1 MSSRQLRKIQQ
12 QRELQKLE
20 EGKSEASDG
29 EDDEPVAPAPKP
41 RVSLFAA
48 LGGDD
53 DDNDDDDDDDDEDGK
68 KQHDKSDDDNDSRT
82 PAAKQDAEPKAVP
95 QPVKKSKKSKKKKK
109 KGKKKE
115 EEEVPVEENDDDV
128 DEIDR
133 ALQELS
139 AAAAQGGA
147 GAGDLA
153 GTSRDVDALL
163 QINEHH
169 LKAIHEMRTLF
180 GKEAIES
187 ARQEEQ
193 AEQEAELRRQR
204 AQGRVHIGLEQA
216 LRGDPRRKLPEISL
230 RRNVFIQ
237 GKDNWPM
244 GSAGGLTMKP
254 VREGADGLTTEFAFH
269 HDATYDRSQ
278 IIFFQVVGMGDPMMM
293 VSLLQE
299 TPYHITTLLQV
310 SKVATQ
316 DQNASLA
323 AELIERALFTFGR
336 VTTSA
341 FRQKLAQGRARLD
354 FKRPEN
360 REFWLAGYHY
370 IKSLMRKGTFRTA
383 FEWAKLLYSLNP
395 NDPYAMKNF
404 LHPLAIRARQAQ
416 WLVDFCGRMTTTT
429 MTTTH
434 ATGPADEHLMAQTA
448 VLAHLQL
455 GDDRTALK
463 LAVDGM
469 ERVPWLYSALFQAL
483 NLDVPPPL
491 WGVSPQGHAKYWTDI
506 YLHMAKVLWNN
517 GQATAL
523 LQAAVKRAG
532 RDEAK
537 QLQSADVGP
546 SDLRTAR
553 FAFLEGDTKIMA
565 GVPRH
570 LLGQQPNYE
579 FDPLPPPL
587 ADNIFSSEG
596 VQLPWRENDG
606 HGGSAALDTPAGREF
621 AMRLQRRMARAQARG
636 AAGGGA
642 AMGLGG
648 VLGGEGEE
656 ELDLDAFG
664 AQQGHG
670 FLEGEGEDEDEDE
683 DDDALAQGGQG
694 LAANWHPDEEEG
706 AFRGGVGAF
715 PEDGDYAED
724 DPSQD
729 DARGIFRRLW
739 DGYLGRAATATARAD
754 ASTEDDGTADG
765 PDAGGGAGQRP

>member
-20 EGKSEASDG
+20 GGKSEASDG

-82 PAAKQDAEPKAVP
+82 PAAKQDAEPEAVP

-115 EEEVPVEENDDDV
+115 EEEVHVEENDDV

-169 LKAIHEMRTLF
+169 LKAIHEMRALF

-395 NDPYAMKNF
+395 NDP
-404 LHPLAIRARQAQ
+404 
-416 WLVDFCGRMTTTT
+416 
-429 MTTTH
+429 
-434 ATGPADEHLMAQTA
+434 
-448 VLAHLQL
+448 
-455 GDDRTALK
+455 
-463 LAVDGM
+463 
-469 ERVPWLYSALFQAL
+469 
-483 NLDVPPPL
+483 
-491 WGVSPQGHAKYWTDI
+491 PQGHAKYWTDI
-506 YLHMAKVLWNN
+506 YLHMAKDLWNN

-565 GVPRH
+565 G
-570 LLGQQPNYE
+570 
-579 FDPLPPPL
+579 
-587 ADNIFSSEG
+587 
-596 VQLPWRENDG
+596 
-606 HGGSAALDTPAGREF
+606 
-621 AMRLQRRMARAQARG
+621 
-636 AAGGGA
+636 
-642 AMGLGG
+642 
-648 VLGGEGEE
+648 
-656 ELDLDAFG
+656 
-664 AQQGHG
+664 
-670 FLEGEGEDEDEDE
+670 
-683 DDDALAQGGQG
+683 
-694 LAANWHPDEEEG
+694 EEG

>member
-29 EDDEPVAPAPKP
+29 QDEEPVVPAQKP

-53 DDNDDDDDDDDEDGK
+53 GDDDDDDEDEDEDGK

-82 PAAKQDAEPKAVP
+82 PAAKQDAESEAAP
-95 QPVKKSKKSKKKKK
+95 QPVKKSKKNKKKKK

-115 EEEVPVEENDDDV
+115 EEEEVPVQEADDDV

-139 AAAAQGGA
+139 AAAAKGGA
-147 GAGDLA
+147 AAGDLA
-153 GTSRDVDALL
+153 GTSRDVDTLL

-169 LKAIHEMRTLF
+169 LKAIHEMRALF

-230 RRNVFIQ
+230 RRNIFIQ

-416 WLVDFCGRMTTTT
+416 WLVDFCARTT
-429 MTTTH
+429 TTTH
-434 ATGPADEHLMAQTA
+434 ATGHADEQLMAQTA

-469 ERVPWLYSALFQAL
+469 ERLPWLYSALFQAL

-506 YLHMAKVLWNN
+506 YLHMAKDLWNN

-537 QLQSADVGP
+537 QLQLADVGP

-553 FAFLEGDTKIMA
+553 FAFLEGDTKMIA

-570 LLGQQPNYE
+570 MLGQQPNYE

-606 HGGSAALDTPAGREF
+606 GGGSAALDTPAGREF

-656 ELDLDAFG
+656 ALDLDAFG

-670 FLEGEGEDEDEDE
+670 FLEGEGEDEDED
-683 DDDALAQGGQG
+683 ALAQDGQG
-694 LAANWHPDEEEG
+694 LGANWHPDEEEG

-754 ASTEDDGTADG
+754 DAPTTDDGTAEDG
-765 PDAGGGAGQRP
+765 HGGTGGGGAGQRP

>member
-1 MSSRQLRKIQQ
+1 MSSRQLRKMQQ
-12 QRELQKLE
+12 QRELQKLD
-20 EGKSEASDG
+20 EGKTDVNDTS
-29 EDDEPVAPAPKP
+29 DDENDEPAAPAQKP

-53 DDNDDDDDDDDEDGK
+53 DEDDDDDDNN
-68 KQHDKSDDDNDSRT
+68 KSDGDNK
-82 PAAKQDAEPKAVP
+82 PALKEESEPEAAP
-95 QPVKKSKKSKKKKK
+95 QPAKKSKKKKKK

-115 EEEVPVEENDDDV
+115 EVSVQEPEDEV

-133 ALQELS
+133 ALKELS
-139 AAAAQGGA
+139 AASKGGA
-147 GAGDLA
+147 TSEDLA
-153 GTSRDVDALL
+153 GTSRDVDKLL

-169 LKAIHEMRTLF
+169 LKAIHEMRALF

-204 AQGRVHIGLEQA
+204 AQGQMQIGLEQA

-230 RRNVFIQ
+230 RRNIFIQ
-237 GKDNWPM
+237 GKENWPM
-244 GSAGGLTMKP
+244 GSSGGLTMKQI
-254 VREGADGLTTEFAFH
+254 REGADGLTTEFAFH

-341 FRQKLAQGRARLD
+341 FRQKLEQGRARLD

-370 IKSLMRKGTFRTA
+370 IKSLMRKGTYRTA

-416 WLVDFCGRMTTTT
+416 WLVDFCASDKY
-429 MTTTH
+429 
-434 ATGPADEHLMAQTA
+434 ATGHTDEHLMAQTV
-448 VLAHLQL
+448 VLAKLQL
-455 GDDRTALK
+455 GDDETALR
-463 LAVDGM
+463 LAVEGM
-469 ERVPWLYSALFQAL
+469 ETVPWLYSSLFQAL

-491 WGVSPQGHAKYWTDI
+491 WGVSPQGHEKYWTDI
-506 YLHMAKVLWNN
+506 YLHMAKDLWNN
-517 GQATAL
+517 AQATAL
-523 LQAAVKRAG
+523 LQAAVKQATKA
-532 RDEAK
+532 EAK
-537 QLQSADVGP
+537 QLSDVGP

-553 FAFLEGDTKIMA
+553 FAFLEGDTKIIA

-570 LLGQQPNYE
+570 ILGQQPNYE
-579 FDPLPPPL
+579 FDPLPPPV

-596 VQLPWRENDG
+596 VQLPWREGDG
-606 HGGSAALDTPAGREF
+606 RAGSAALETPAGREF

-636 AAGGGA
+636 AAAAGGGA

-648 VLGGEGEE
+648 VLGGDGEE
-656 ELDLDAFG
+656 EIDLDAFG
-664 AQQGHG
+664 AQ
-670 FLEGEGEDEDEDE
+670 EGNDL
-683 DDDALAQGGQG
+683 LA
-694 LAANWHPDEEEG
+694 DEEEFRVEG
-706 AFRGGVGAF
+706 GDRWDSDEEEVELRGGVGAF
-715 PEDGDYAED
+715 PEDGED
-724 DPSQD
+724 GD
-729 DARGIFRRLW
+729 DTLAQGDGRGIFRRLW
-739 DGYLGRAATATARAD
+739 DGYLGRAATALPDD
-754 ASTEDDGTADG
+754 APATDDDGAADDG
-765 PDAGGGAGQRP
+765 HGTGGAGGAGQRPA